1 MVAHIAVGVDT
12 AQARTRVLALSVDAG
27 LVRRTVRVDHTLWP
41 AVGRRANHLW
51 QAGALATVS
60 DGSWRIAVGSARVG
74 IARITFNRF
83 NC

>member
-1 MVAHIAVGVDT
+1 MVSNSAVGID
-12 AQARTRVLALSVDAG
+12 AAEARTRVLALSVDAG
-27 LVRRTVRVDHTLWP
+27 LVRWTVRVDHTLRP

-51 QAGALATVS
+51 QAGALAAVS

-74 IARITFNRF
+74 IARITFNRL